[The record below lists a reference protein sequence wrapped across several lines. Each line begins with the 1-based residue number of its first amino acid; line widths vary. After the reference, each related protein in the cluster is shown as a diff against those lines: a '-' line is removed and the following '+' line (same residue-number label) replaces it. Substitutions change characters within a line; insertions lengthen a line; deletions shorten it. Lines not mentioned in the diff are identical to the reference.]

1 MRHIKQIGMFFL
13 KNDGGKEI
21 INKTKLF
28 STVFVVVVLGA
39 IPLIYAR
46 TNGDNSV
53 IINATEPIDTG
64 NFETAQAS
72 SPTSQKVSGLL
83 KASEQ
88 RVLAS
93 KPRKAKP
100 VSQNK
105 QQLKYKAPQVIE
117 RKGADSFTSKLP
129 IGSNLIGK
137 LLTTVDTRES
147 EQLYKVLLP
156 YGGKGK
162 HGEGIPKNSI
172 LFGTI
177 NYPNKGRKVFMQ
189 FSKALLPDGKEV
201 ELKAQALNAKDYSP
215 GLEGKLNSGTAAR
228 VASTLGLTMVS
239 AFTDTLTEKQ
249 VLGSE
254 GQVTPKATAKNA
266 LYQGIAKASEA
277 EAQRQA
283 AELGNV
289 QAYVTIP
296 AGREMIV
303 NLLSTYRGEQ

>member
-1 MRHIKQIGMFFL
+1 MKFIARIRAFFL
-13 KNDGGKEI
+13 KKDGGKDI
-21 INKTKLF
+21 IDRTKLF
-28 STVFVVVVLGA
+28 GTMIVVIGAGVFTIIFSEASGDSSVVV
-39 IPLIYAR
+39 
-46 TNGDNSV
+46 NS
-53 IINATEPIDTG
+53 TEPIETG
-64 NFETAQAS
+64 NFAEERAQ
-72 SPTSQKVSGLL
+72 TVSQKVSGLL
-83 KASEQ
+83 QASAQ
-88 RVLAS
+88 NVQVAL
-93 KPRKAKP
+93 PRKQAKP
-100 VSQNK
+100 TVSNK
-105 QQLKYKAPQVIE
+105 KIQYKAPQVIE
-117 RKGADSFTSKLP
+117 RKGTDSFTSNLP

-137 LLTTVDTRES
+137 LLTAVDTRES

-201 ELKAQALNAKDYSP
+201 ELKAQALSAKDYSP
-215 GLEGKLNSGTAAR
+215 GLVGKLHSGAVAR

-249 VLGSE
+249 VLSAE
-254 GQVTPKATAKNA
+254 GAVTPKATAKNA
-266 LYQGIAKASEA
+266 LYQGISKASEV

-289 QAYVTIP
+289 QEYVTIP
-296 AGREMIV
+296 AGQELIV
-303 NLLSTYRGEQ
+303 NLLTTYRGEQ